1 MQDRQTLLQIMYA
14 PPAFLP
20 RMSAVEIHE
29 RIENIKNAKKTMRSN
44 LDWFQLDGYQKH
56 LQEKLN
62 QLIK

>member
-1 MQDRQTLLQIMYA
+1 MQDRETLLQIMYA

-20 RMSAVEIHE
+20 RMSPGEIFE
-29 RIENIKNAKKTMRSN
+29 RIENIKAAKKTMQSN

-56 LQEKLN
+56 LEENLN